1 MRTRITQERINKI
14 LLKTEFSTQTVFGK
28 CTVVVAKLPNGFII
42 TESSACIDEK
52 NYDRNLGYEICR
64 EKIIGKIWELEGYRL
79 QQKIYK
85 KTKKKERKIND

>member
-1 MRTRITQERINKI
+1 MRTRITKERIDKI
-14 LLKTEFSTQTVFGK
+14 VDATEFNITTVFDK
-28 CTVVVAKLPNGFII
+28 YTVVVAKLPNGFII